1 VKIWGRGGFFAALDY
16 FLFFDHNGHM
26 ITNLCDAKSRLS
38 HLVQLAA
45 QGEEIVITVHGKPM
59 ARLMPMTSPSEDC
72 STDKERWIE
81 ELTRAADK
89 ACPEPTRATGQDFW
103 DQIRQDR
110 I

>member
-1 VKIWGRGGFFAALDY
+1 
-16 FLFFDHNGHM
+16 M
-26 ITNLCDAKSRLS
+26 IINLCDAKSRLS

-45 QGEEIVITVHGKPM
+45 QGEEIVITVHGKPK
-59 ARLMPMTSPSEDC
+59 ARLMPMTSPSKDC

-81 ELTRAADK
+81 ELTQAADK
-89 ACPEPTRATGQDFW
+89 SCPEPPRATSQDFW

>member
-1 VKIWGRGGFFAALDY
+1 
-16 FLFFDHNGHM
+16 M
-26 ITNLCDAKSRLS
+26 ITDLCDAKSRLS

-59 ARLMPMTSPSEDC
+59 ARLMPINSPSEDC

-81 ELTRAADK
+81 ELAQAADK
-89 ACPEPTRATGQDFW
+89 ACPEPPRATSQDFW
-103 DQIRQDR
+103 DQLRQDR